1 MSTNAKSAGIFAIV
15 GLLIAALV
23 GVIILGFL
31 KPSPQ
36 EVIQGEVEVS
46 QYRVSSKVPSRVL
59 EIRVDEGDYVKKG
72 DTLAIMDSPEVEAKM
87 TQAVSARTMAEAIE
101 KKAEN
106 GARAQEVQ
114 GAYELWQKAKAGLE
128 VSEKTYNR
136 VERLF
141 QNGVLP
147 EQKRDEA
154 KAQYEAM
161 KATEKAARAQY
172 EMAQEG
178 ARSEDKAAA
187 RAQVGR
193 AQGAVDEVSSYRRE
207 TVLTASED
215 GQVAEIFP
223 QVGELVGTGA
233 PIMNIAIT
241 SKSWFTFNVRED
253 KLPTIKVGDI
263 RKVYVPALDKT
274 VEVKISR
281 IKNIGNFA
289 AWKATRALDGVDLKV
304 FEVKAV
310 PHSNSEELIAGMSGV
325 LDND

>member
-106 GARAQEVQ
+106 GARSQEVQ

-304 FEVKAV
+304 FEVKAI
-310 PHSNSEELIAGMSGV
+310 PQSNPEELIAGMSGV
-325 LDND
+325 LNND

>member
-72 DTLAIMDSPEVEAKM
+72 DTLAIMDSPEINAKM

-274 VEVKISR
+274 VEVKFSR

-310 PHSNSEELIAGMSGV
+310 PQSNPEELIAGMSGV
-325 LDND
+325 LNND

>member
-72 DTLAIMDSPEVEAKM
+72 DTLAIMDSPEINAKM

-106 GARAQEVQ
+106 GARSQEIQ

-253 KLPTIKVGDI
+253 KLPNIKVGDI

>member
-310 PHSNSEELIAGMSGV
+310 PQSNPEELIAGMSGV
-325 LDND
+325 LNND